1 MARYHL
7 GRAFALLALSLPSVA
22 AAQMPRQPLPAKL
35 DPRPTQGAI
44 TIEDLMTRL
53 YQFADDSMGGRATG
67 TVYHE
72 KATAYIAREVERLGL
87 QPAGDNGSF
96 FQDLPMYRR
105 SYEPGSSLLVATQ
118 RYRLGEHFVPMVA
131 RGAKPRLVSGAVD
144 VVLGGVHGDS
154 STWISAAEA
163 RGKLVV
169 FKPNPRQLQ
178 LNMRFLAITPDSR
191 FAESAGIVIPAW
203 DQLAPNFRARMS
215 QPSLVMLGGDEEEL
229 ELPPALIASTE
240 LVNALLAVAGGRV
253 GMGIHFEQSKAPAR
267 NVVAVLPG
275 RDPALRG
282 QYVALGAHSDHDPLE
297 SRGVDHD
304 SLRAVNFAR
313 NQLTIAND
321 GRRPGPSEMAQ
332 LRVDLDSLRAL
343 RPARRDSV
351 KNGADD
357 DGSGSMVLLE
367 LAEAFATAPQ
377 KPRRSVLFV
386 WHAAEEIGLLGAA
399 HWTENPTVPLDSVVA
414 QLNMDM
420 VGRGME
426 GDIAGGGPQYLQLV
440 GSRRL
445 SRELGNLVED
455 VNARREHRFAFDYS
469 FDADG
474 HPERIYCRSDHAMYA
489 RYGIPVTFFHTGLH
503 HDYHQVT
510 DEPQYIDYR
519 KMFNVAG
526 LIYDVARE
534 LGNRDQRPKLDGPKP
549 DPRAACR
556 Q

>member
-1 MARYHL
+1 MARYIL
-7 GRAFALLALSLPSVA
+7 GRAVALLALTVPAAL
-22 AAQMPRQPLPAKL
+22 AAQMPQQTLPPKM
-35 DPRPTQGAI
+35 DPQPTQGAI
-44 TIEDLMTRL
+44 TVEDLMTRL

-72 KATAYIAREVERLGL
+72 KATAYLAREAERLGL
-87 QPAGDNGSF
+87 QPAGDNGSY
-96 FQDLPMYRR
+96 FQDLPMVRR
-105 SYEPGSSLLVATQ
+105 GYEPGSSVMVAS
-118 RYRLGEHFVPMVA
+118 RRFVLGEHFVPMVA
-131 RGAKPRLVSGAVD
+131 RGATPRLATAAE
-144 VVLGGVHGDS
+144 VVVGGVHGDS
-154 STWISAAEA
+154 STWISAEAA

-169 FKPNPRQLQ
+169 FRPNARQLQ
-178 LNMRFLAITPDSR
+178 LNMRFLAITADSR
-191 FAESAGIVIPAW
+191 FADAAGVVVPAW
-203 DQLAPNFRARMS
+203 DQLAPNFRARMA
-215 QPSLVMLGGDEEEL
+215 QPSMAMLSGDESSEQ
-229 ELPPALIASTE
+229 LPPALIASSE
-240 LVNALLAVAGGRV
+240 MVEALLAAAGQRV
-253 GMGIHFEQSKAPAR
+253 GMNIRYTESKAPAR

-297 SRGVDHD
+297 SRGLDHD

-313 NQLTIAND
+313 NQLTIANN
-321 GRRPGPSEMAQ
+321 GQRPGAAETARLS
-332 LRVDLDSLRAL
+332 VNLDSLRAQ
-343 RPARRDSV
+343 RPTRRDSI

-357 DGSGSMVLLE
+357 DGSGSVVLLE
-367 LAEAFATAPQ
+367 LAEAFATAAE
-377 KPRRSVLFV
+377 KPRRSLLFV
-386 WHAAEEIGLLGAA
+386 WHAAEELGLLGAN

-445 SRELGNLVED
+445 SRELGDLVED
-455 VNARREHRFAFDYS
+455 VNARREHRFRFDYS

-534 LGNRDQRPKLDGPKP
+534 LGNRDARPKLDGPKP